1 MSTNFNLSSNRTKLA
16 QNLREHLRIFMS
28 SVFTDVAT
36 MNSFTK
42 FPNNTTLSMVT
53 FTMRTFVTNP
63 TTDVVNMATF
73 VTKVANTYKF

>member
-1 MSTNFNLSSNRTKLA
+1 
-16 QNLREHLRIFMS
+16 
-28 SVFTDVAT
+28 
-36 MNSFTK
+36 
-42 FPNNTTLSMVT
+42 MVT